1 MRILAFESSAK
12 AASVALLQ
20 DGALL
25 GEYFQNSGQ
34 THSRTLTK
42 MAEDLLANCDLTVA
56 DVDAVAVAAGPGSFT
71 GVRIGVAA
79 AKGFAWGRELPCYG
93 VSTLEAMVYAA
104 SMCDGIYCA
113 CMDARREQIYNA
125 VFSVEDGKPAR
136 LSDDRA
142 ISIEALGASLKK
154 LEKPVFLVGDGAQLC
169 YNTLRVSIPSLRLLP
184 EHLCFQRAAGV
195 ALAAQAKID
204 AGEPGSGLEL
214 VPNYLRLSQAEQSRL
229 NSTQRITALSPQY
242 SKTVKTQGAPH

>member
-12 AASVALLQ
+12 AASAALLQ

-25 GEYFQNSGQ
+25 GEYIQNSGQ

-42 MAEDLLANCDLTVA
+42 MAEDLLANCDLTAA

-93 VSTLEAMVYAA
+93 VSTLEAMVRGAA
-104 SMCDGIYCA
+104 MCDGIYCA
-113 CMDARREQIYNA
+113 CMDARRAQVYNA
-125 VFSVEDGKPAR
+125 VIEVTDGVLRR
-136 LSDDRA
+136 LSEDRA
-142 ISIEALGASLKK
+142 ISIEALGDSLKK
-154 LEKPVFLVGDGAQLC
+154 LEKPIFLVGDGAELC
-169 YNTLRVSIPSLRLLP
+169 YNTLRVSIPALRLLP
-184 EHLCFQRAAGV
+184 EHLRWQRASGV
-195 ALAAQAKID
+195 ALAAQARID

-214 VPNYLRLSQAEQSRL
+214 APNYLRLSQAER
-229 NSTQRITALSPQY
+229 TRIE
-242 SKTVKTQGAPH
+242 KENMGK

>member
-12 AASVALLQ
+12 AASAALLQ

-25 GEYFQNSGQ
+25 GEYIQNSGQ

-42 MAEDLLANCDLTVA
+42 MAEDLLANCDLTAA

-93 VSTLEAMVYAA
+93 VSTLEAMVRGAA
-104 SMCDGIYCA
+104 MCDGIYCA
-113 CMDARREQIYNA
+113 CMDARRAQVYNTLIE
-125 VFSVEDGKPAR
+125 VTGGVLQR
-136 LSDDRA
+136 LSEDRA
-142 ISIEALGASLKK
+142 ISIEALGDSLKK
-154 LEKPVFLVGDGAQLC
+154 LEKSIFLVGDGAQLC
-169 YNTLRVSIPSLRLLP
+169 YNTLRVSIPALRLLP
-184 EHLCFQRAAGV
+184 EHLRWQRASGV

-214 VPNYLRLSQAEQSRL
+214 VPNYLRLSQAERA
-229 NSTQRITALSPQY
+229 RIE
-242 SKTVKTQGAPH
+242 KENMGK